1 MRATP
6 QWKVYEKQVF
16 DHFKEH
22 FPGAEIKK
30 NVHVMGRFSRRKR
43 QIDVLVIEESPAGTI
58 TTVVDT
64 KFFGRKVDVKAVDA
78 FAGFV
83 DDVGAQRGMLITSR
97 GYTDAA
103 LRRAFYGPTDLE
115 LDIVNFA
122 DLATYQGLAA
132 VPYAGNRGFLVPAPF
147 GWIIDCTRTG
157 DRLANM
163 YQRGLD
169 LMTAMRKKEFLY
181 LNRWDRKR
189 TPITLSELD
198 GDQVAAMRR
207 DGGSVTVSYRPTV
220 QRSDAETLLRIAE
233 VERYRRLEIT
243 GFVGFEEVIFF
254 AVLLTP
260 KETQRS
266 NIRRLESV
274 LRQVT
279 LLTIER
285 NNTALIQEL
294 QKQLGEAR
302 NVSEKAQL
310 LRQLGHW
317 YRDMDEFETAC
328 TVLEESLRLEPGNSS
343 AYYTIQELLP
353 VLAALGNE
361 SRALEVMRLLL
372 RLDPHNPTVFNDCF
386 NFAAGWIKRE
396 DMLILFDD
404 LKSEMCEDRFVH
416 ANCDFYAG
424 NLLMADDLKLAEKRF
439 IAATKLF
446 RLILPRGHQVFSALR
461 YVKKELRRNRE
472 RPQDA

>member
-1 MRATP
+1 
-6 QWKVYEKQVF
+6 
-16 DHFKEH
+16 
-22 FPGAEIKK
+22 
-30 NVHVMGRFSRRKR
+30 
-43 QIDVLVIEESPAGTI
+43 
-58 TTVVDT
+58 
-64 KFFGRKVDVKAVDA
+64 
-78 FAGFV
+78 
-83 DDVGAQRGMLITSR
+83 
-97 GYTDAA
+97 
-103 LRRAFYGPTDLE
+103 
-115 LDIVNFA
+115 
-122 DLATYQGLAA
+122 
-132 VPYAGNRGFLVPAPF
+132 
-147 GWIIDCTRTG
+147 
-157 DRLANM
+157 
-163 YQRGLD
+163 
-169 LMTAMRKKEFLY
+169 
-181 LNRWDRKR
+181 
-189 TPITLSELD
+189 
-198 GDQVAAMRR
+198 
-207 DGGSVTVSYRPTV
+207 
-220 QRSDAETLLRIAE
+220 
-233 VERYRRLEIT
+233 
-243 GFVGFEEVIFF
+243 
-254 AVLLTP
+254 
-260 KETQRS
+260 
-266 NIRRLESV
+266 
-274 LRQVT
+274 
-279 LLTIER
+279 LTIER
-285 NNTALIQEL
+285 DNTALIQEL

-416 ANCDFYAG
+416 ASCDFYAG